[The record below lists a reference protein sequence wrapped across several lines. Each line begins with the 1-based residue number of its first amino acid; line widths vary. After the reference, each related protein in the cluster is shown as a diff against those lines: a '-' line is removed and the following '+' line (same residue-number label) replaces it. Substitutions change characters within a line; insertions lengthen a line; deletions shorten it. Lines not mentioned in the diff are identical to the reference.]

1 MRVVTI
7 GGYGFTE
14 PGFLSALQLA
24 GVDTFVDVRRRRG
37 LRGAKYAFLNSSRL
51 QFLMAASGIRYFH
64 ALDLA
69 PTKDIRG
76 VQKSADQVTGTL
88 KRDRTQLSEEFVERY
103 KCEILAK
110 FDAAGFV
117 KQIGAAKVLALFC
130 VESEPCA
137 CHRSIAASYLS
148 RLLILDR
155 PVEHLGP

>member
-76 VQKSADQVTGTL
+76 LQ

-110 FDAAGFV
+110 FDAASFV
-117 KQIGAAKVLALFC
+117 KQIGTAKVLALFC

-148 RLLILDR
+148 SLLILDR